1 MSTGTT
7 IYAEAQGLYK
17 IFNPGQ
23 PSKAEYDGER
33 LHITGGNIR
42 SLRNDEIE
50 SVKLDLRLLHHAI
63 VLTLKNG
70 TNIELSG
77 FKEHA
82 VRELH
87 AAVSNGLQRQQIA
100 KAKYREALLRNQAD
114 TLETEIKALHP
125 QLATLLPHDQ
135 YARKSHAI
143 KAASRIQAVT
153 SRCTPEL
160 VDKLSHRAASMLTDI
175 LNIEAI
181 VTNELNRNKANQT
194 FVKAK
199 AELASKTVVKL
210 GYEDLTREQANAIA
224 TDEDVTLVAAGAGT
238 GKTTVI
244 NGKIAHLV
252 HDRKAQPEQILVLAY
267 NNKAAQEIRDRLH
280 DQLSGVEVAT
290 FHSFGRKVIGET
302 SQMPTVS
309 KMAEDTFLLRRTME
323 DFIAKMMQEESLA
336 RAILNFTMNMPAQ
349 YKSPFDTEIETE
361 ADYQQYVR
369 NSELRTLNLELVKSF
384 EELTIANWLAAND
397 IEYEY
402 ERQYEHRTASH
413 QYQQYRPDFSATA
426 LTFHITKSTSNTSP
440 STRVD
445 KHPPDGPVTRTQLG
459 VAWKRD
465 HGAAPVLHQQSGP
478 SGTAAGGGAYP
489 LEH

>member
-23 PSKAEYDGER
+23 PSRAEYDGER

-135 YARKSHAI
+135 YVRKSHAM
-143 KAASRIQAVT
+143 KAASRIQVVT

-199 AELASKTVVKL
+199 AELASKAVVKL
-210 GYEDLTREQANAIA
+210 GYQGLTREQANAIA

-252 HDRKAQPEQILVLAY
+252 HDRKAQPEQIL
-267 NNKAAQEIRDRLH
+267 N
-280 DQLSGVEVAT
+280 
-290 FHSFGRKVIGET
+290 
-302 SQMPTVS
+302 
-309 KMAEDTFLLRRTME
+309 
-323 DFIAKMMQEESLA
+323 
-336 RAILNFTMNMPAQ
+336 
-349 YKSPFDTEIETE
+349 
-361 ADYQQYVR
+361 
-369 NSELRTLNLELVKSF
+369 
-384 EELTIANWLAAND
+384 
-397 IEYEY
+397 
-402 ERQYEHRTASH
+402 
-413 QYQQYRPDFSATA
+413 
-426 LTFHITKSTSNTSP
+426 
-440 STRVD
+440 
-445 KHPPDGPVTRTQLG
+445 
-459 VAWKRD
+459 
-465 HGAAPVLHQQSGP
+465 
-478 SGTAAGGGAYP
+478 
-489 LEH
+489 